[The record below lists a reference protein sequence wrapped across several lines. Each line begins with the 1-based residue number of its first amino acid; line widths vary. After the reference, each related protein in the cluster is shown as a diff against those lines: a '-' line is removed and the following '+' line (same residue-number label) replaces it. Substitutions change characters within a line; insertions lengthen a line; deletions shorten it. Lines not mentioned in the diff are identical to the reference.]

1 MTPTGRVLRS
11 VGDVKTLDTAR
22 EPIYRWCMSFTPEHM
37 HELNLLAQ
45 FQAGDPTIGIK
56 VHSTASAAS
65 ISAAGRLY
73 KKGLTTQVDGGYLTP
88 LGLDAAQQAQTLLR
102 VLSFEED

>member
-1 MTPTGRVLRS
+1 MT
-11 VGDVKTLDTAR
+11 
-22 EPIYRWCMSFTPEHM
+22 FTSEHM

-56 VHSTASAAS
+56 VHSTASDAS
-65 ISAAGRLY
+65 VSAAARLY

-88 LGLDAAQQAQTLLR
+88 LGLDAAQQAQTLMR
-102 VLSFEED
+102 VLSYTDS

>member
-1 MTPTGRVLRS
+1 
-11 VGDVKTLDTAR
+11 
-22 EPIYRWCMSFTPEHM
+22 MSFTSEHM

-56 VHSTASAAS
+56 VHSTASS
-65 ISAAGRLY
+65 DSVSAAARLH

-88 LGLDAAQQAQTLLR
+88 LGQDAAQQAQTLLR
-102 VLSFEED
+102 VLSYEDH